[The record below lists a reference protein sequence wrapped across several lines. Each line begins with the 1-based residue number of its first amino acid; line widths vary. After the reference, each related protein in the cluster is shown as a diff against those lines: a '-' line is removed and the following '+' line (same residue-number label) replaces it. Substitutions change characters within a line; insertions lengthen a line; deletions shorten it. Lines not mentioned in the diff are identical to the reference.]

1 MAPRTPKGTFA
12 PGSSGNPAGR
22 PPKVQQNHLDG
33 WESALTGIG
42 SALHDKRTSHSFC
55 PTQLSYEQCTEIYEG
70 DDFGKRAASGPIDDA
85 FRPGYEISISDEGS
99 FEDLKEDI
107 ENRLRELQV
116 DKVIRKALTQK
127 RALGGSAILIGVR
140 DNKMMDRPLDRKSIT
155 NIEFLTNL
163 EPQDLVPYTD
173 YDDPAGAKFGEV
185 KLWQFNNFSGLGG
198 VVGPQ
203 TVKTAA
209 SSTQTKG
216 ILIHE
221 SRLIIFNQEKIS
233 KYTTTFN
240 AAGQFWGLS
249 IYTQIYDI
257 LRDFNVSWAA
267 AGLLITDFS
276 QAVFSIEGLSQLV
289 MRDEDRLRKRMQAM
303 EMGRSVAR
311 AVLIDTAE
319 KFERQSTNLT
329 GLPELL
335 NQLSRRFAAA
345 IGTPLSVLMGGGAKG
360 DQSDVGDDLRYY
372 YDTLSSI
379 ERDEISPVIRLFAE
393 IIMRGLRQRK
403 LPKHW
408 RVKWNPLWQQ
418 TDEQKAN
425 SRLAQARVDAIYIK
439 HGVLDPD
446 TVAKVRFGGE
456 YSYETPLSPG
466 YKAPGFMALP
476 PLGVVVDGMDPKTG
490 LPPGE
495 VPPKPTGGPGG
506 GTNAGGAGA
515 HGVGGYSRRNPRHTS
530 MAGND
535 PTAGGATAGKAD
547 AMGCYIEEHDG
558 KWCLYDEAGT
568 LVGEYTSEEEATKA
582 LAKMED
588 LEESTESPAEE
599 ATEPQ

>member
-1 MAPRTPKGTFA
+1 MARTPKGTFEK
-12 PGSSGNPAGR
+12 GSSGNPGGR
-22 PPKVQQNHLDG
+22 PKAQQNRLDG

-42 SALHDKRTSHSFC
+42 SALHDKRTSHALC
-55 PTQLSYEQCTEIYEG
+55 PTQLSYEQCTQIYEG
-70 DDFGKRAASGPIDDA
+70 DDFGKRAAAGPIEDA

-99 FEDLKEDI
+99 FADLKEDI
-107 ENRLRELQV
+107 ENRLRELKV
-116 DKVIRKALTQK
+116 DKVVKKALIQK

-140 DNKMMDRPLDRKSIT
+140 DNKTMDRPLDLKSIT
-155 NIEFLTNL
+155 DIEFLTNL
-163 EPQDLVPYTD
+163 EPRDLTPHVYYNQPHE
-173 YDDPAGAKFGEV
+173 PKFGEV
-185 KLWQFNNFSGLGG
+185 KLWQLNVFGG
-198 VVGPQ
+198 MVGAL

-209 SSTQTKG
+209 TNEQAKS

-221 SRLIIFNQEKIS
+221 SRLVLFRQDRVS
-233 KYTTTFN
+233 KYTSIYN
-240 AAGQFWGLS
+240 EAGQYWGLS

-257 LRDFNVSWAA
+257 LRDFNISWSA

-289 MRDEDRLRKRMQAM
+289 MRDEDRLRARMQAM

-319 KFERQSTNLT
+319 KFERQSTNLS

-372 YDTLSSI
+372 YDTLSTI
-379 ERDEISPVIRLFAE
+379 EREDIGPVIRFFAE

-403 LPKHW
+403 IPKHW
-408 RVKWNPLWQQ
+408 GIRWHPLWQQ

-446 TVAKVRFGGE
+446 IVAKIRFGGE
-456 YSYETPLSPG
+456 YSYDTPLSPG

-476 PLGVVVDGMDPKTG
+476 PAGVVVDGMDPKTG

-495 VPPKPTGGPGG
+495 LPPAPSGAGPSG
-506 GTNAGGAGA
+506 GTNAAGAGA
-515 HGVGGYSRRNPRHTS
+515 HGVGGYSRRNPRQTS
-530 MAGND
+530 MAGHD
-535 PTAGGATAGKAD
+535 PTAGGDTPGKAD
-547 AMGCYIEEHDG
+547 AENPENVEDDLMELELHDEEHPCG
-558 KWCLYDEAGT
+558 QPSCQ
-568 LVGEYTSEEEATKA
+568 VC
-582 LAKMED
+582 
-588 LEESTESPAEE
+588 
-599 ATEPQ
+599 Q